1 VFDKLVPFPEETRAS
16 SSAAVS
22 GTVA

>member
-1 VFDKLVPFPEETRAS
+1 VFDKLVPFPEETKAS
-16 SSAAVS
+16 SSTAVS